1 MSVDLTKLVTETRN
15 PRSMNLDEMS
25 ALQIV
30 TLMNDEDNNVISGV
44 RQVLPQIAKCID
56 WCAESFNKGGRIFY
70 VGAGTSGRMGLMDA
84 VECPPTFGLDYDRV
98 VGLLA
103 GGPNAFIKAAEGTE
117 DRTELGASDLVDQK
131 LTADDV
137 VIGLAASG
145 RTPYVIGAL
154 EYANKLG
161 CHTVAV
167 ATNKNSKIGSIAQL
181 AIEAECGPEVLTG
194 STRLKSGT
202 AQKMIL
208 NMISTGTMVSVGK
221 VYENLMVDVK
231 QTNEKLIARA
241 QNIIMQAT
249 GCDRDKAE
257 QARITCD
264 GHVKT
269 AVVMILANCDR
280 SQAEQRLN
288 KANGHVRAALAIK

>member
-1 MSVDLTKLVTETRN
+1 MLF
-15 PRSMNLDEMS
+15 RS
-25 ALQIV
+25 
-30 TLMNDEDNNVISGV
+30 
-44 RQVLPQIAKCID
+44 
-56 WCAESFNKGGRIFY
+56 
-70 VGAGTSGRMGLMDA
+70 
-84 VECPPTFGLDYDRV
+84 
-98 VGLLA
+98 
-103 GGPNAFIKAAEGTE
+103 
-117 DRTELGASDLVDQK
+117 
-131 LTADDV
+131 
-137 VIGLAASG
+137 
-145 RTPYVIGAL
+145 
-154 EYANKLG
+154 
-161 CHTVAV
+161 
-167 ATNKNSKIGSIAQL
+167 
-181 AIEAECGPEVLTG
+181 
-194 STRLKSGT
+194 KSGT

-280 SQAEQRLN
+280 SQAEQRLD